1 MASAPYPPLGINYD
15 SDDDSMSID
24 SQENGAKDAD
34 GDAEGSSIDVS
45 NTPPVIAGPSS
56 FAAMESADE
65 SGYEDQGEEEVD
77 DDEEDTTYADA
88 GYATKKRAPK
98 KKKRLSS
105 TAPRPKAAARP
116 SNDSDS
122 DSDYGARAKKK
133 KKVRSTGDEVRVSS
147 RGTKVPNYIDDVQD
161 FEKFEDPDPNYYVG
175 PAIQYLEEDE
185 IEAVLAHT
193 RDEGRETDPED
204 LWFENVR
211 FHIKWKNFSHLHNTD
226 ETYDFLKRFKGLKR
240 VDNYIK
246 AYKQW
251 QARVNAPGLS
261 REDVEAL
268 QIDKER
274 EKEELET
281 FKTVERIVSHRDGAD
296 GEMEYFCKWS
306 ALNYEHCTWEAS
318 KDVKPIA
325 QEALEAYRRRE
336 AEGKFPYKSVSYAR
350 NSRPTFV
357 KIKKDPDYIA
367 ATGGELKD
375 FQLTGLNW
383 LAYLWSKGENGI
395 LADEMGLGKTVQTV
409 AFLSYL
415 FHELNQYGPFLVI
428 VPLSTITAWQTQF
441 AAWSPDINVITY
453 IGTAHARE
461 VIRKFEFGAPKKLKM
476 NVLLTT
482 YELTLRDSKELGE
495 IKWQA
500 LAVDEAHRLKNSESQ
515 LYEALRAFSAASK
528 LLITGTPLQNNVKEL
543 LSLMHF
549 LMPEKFALTNEFD
562 LNDADHENKIKE
574 LHQQLESL
582 MLRRLKK
589 DVLTSLPTKSERILR
604 VEMSALQT
612 HFYKNILTKNFQG
625 LVKSANGNNNIS
637 LLNIAMELKKAANH
651 PYLFDGAEI
660 RTDSSEDTLKGLVMN
675 SGKMVLLD
683 KLLARLKADGH
694 RVLIFSQMVRMLDI
708 LSDYM
713 SYRGYIHQRLD
724 GMVAS
729 EARKKSIAHFNA
741 PGSPDFAF
749 LLSTRAG
756 GLGINLETADTVI
769 IFDSDWNPQND
780 LQAMARAHRIGQK
793 SHVNVYRFVS
803 KDTMEEDVL
812 ERAKKKMV
820 LEYAI
825 INQMDTSQA
834 HLSSKAVKDPHK
846 PDNLSKDELT
856 AVLKYG
862 AQKMFDK
869 DDTQQSQKLDEMDLD
884 DILNRAEDHETMAVN
899 GDGGTSL
906 GGEGFLAQFAG
917 VTDVKNDMSWEDI
930 IPLDHRQKF
939 EEDED
944 SKKEDLLAGDSR
956 KRSHAQVSYEG
967 MDVDQ
972 PASTSAPKKPK
983 TPGPMR
989 KSASQKAMELKER
1002 DVRVLI
1008 RSLQRW
1014 GDIRQR
1020 YDVIVAESKLQDKN
1034 KGMIIDVADDII
1046 DVCNK
1051 ALKDHEDQK
1060 RTRIA
1065 SGDPLTNA
1073 QKSKA
1078 ILVTCRNVANI
1089 NAETVVS
1096 RHRDLRI
1103 LFSILSE
1110 VENPYMWEIPIEN
1123 IRPTLNWSGRWGPT
1137 DDAMLLVGA
1146 YIYGFGNWEAM
1157 AKDPKLM
1164 LDGKFF
1170 LEEGKKGEDA
1180 ANKPIPNAI
1189 HLVRRG
1195 DFLLGLLREHDEK
1208 LRSYESSLRNKGM
1221 KVSMSPPPVASTSS
1235 SVYNM
1240 KQRRAE
1246 SEAVASMD
1254 DGGSRKRKRRPTPT
1268 FTDSE
1273 SSDECPSMDEVATK
1287 EELRPVK
1294 KQLKQLKLSGE
1305 EMPRDDKVAILK
1317 DSLAAI
1323 GRRIEHVLNQ
1333 KEAAGEDRERWRR
1346 HLWAFVTLFWPKKV
1360 KASKLEEIHAKM
1372 VVKLNSDAPK
1382 AGAEHAPKKPRVNGP
1397 KTNGSNGHTTKTTC
1411 ILPHCSMSFTTLA
1424 LLMGLGARI
1433 LLDQYTHSGE
1443 ASTQSFIVVG
1453 LWQGCG
1459 LHYVTTANKE
1469 LLVPA
1474 AAVVVAKLFFDF
1486 AIGQDVSRL
1495 MVTLLGIAL
1504 GFCVADLGS
1513 RWMENSEYAQKT
1525 TRRKPMRQASPRP
1538 RSRSIHTRRSEGDV
1552 PERERRPRRDTLRRA
1567 VSDITSVDTNSLL
1580 FGRDP
1585 TMTPLDREVAAL
1597 RARASLA
1604 DSERRRYKEE
1614 RKWAIEAGD
1623 AARAKE
1629 MSWQVKRY
1637 SALMKSFHREADDKI
1652 LEAAGSSGARQS
1664 TQRIERPAANPDSRP
1679 RRNETPEA
1687 RNGAEVAELVIDAC
1701 EHRPTLSNC
1710 SLVCKAW
1717 HTRARFR
1724 LFSTS
1729 TTTTAVDVPGVPRVQ
1744 EFVNTLRHPLC
1755 SLHPYIHTLSLS
1767 QYSRDASWLAHVLPD
1782 LARLPNLTSL
1792 ELVATSDSLL
1802 SEASLALFRTEFLGL
1817 RHLSLHATFSTC
1829 SDATSLICSF
1839 PLLESLCFYPQWIG
1853 SSRAPAAILPPRLHS
1868 LDVGGFVEDLL
1879 AWLVVCP
1886 PSATLSSVRIRDL
1899 ARHELWIMFRYLS
1912 HAAES
1917 LEMFKLG
1924 FMDMASERRFLD
1936 SNYDAVD
1943 TPRLSSLGV
1952 DGDVR
1957 LLIHLLH
1964 HLRAPRLEE
1973 IFFTCNYT
1981 VDLSQ
1986 PSWQQLELLFSLP
1999 GHARLRKVAVTTLP
2013 HLQSAIQIALP
2024 RFHELRLLEFV
2035 FL

>member
-1 MASAPYPPLGINYD
+1 MSSAANSPYALGINYN
-15 SDDDSMSID
+15 SDDDMDVD
-24 SQENGAKDAD
+24 SDNDNKDAD
-34 GDAEGSSIDVS
+34 GESVDDERSAPV
-45 NTPPVIAGPSS
+45 PPVAGPSS
-56 FAAMESADE
+56 FSGEE
-65 SGYEDQGEEEVD
+65 SGYEDQGEDEVD
-77 DDEEDTTYADA
+77 DDEEDATYLDTSF
-88 GYATKKRAPK
+88 ATKKRAPK
-98 KKKRLSS
+98 KKRLSS
-105 TAPRPKAAARP
+105 TVPRPKASARP
-116 SNDSDS
+116 SLGDDSDS
-122 DSDYGARAKKK
+122 DFDYGSRPKKK
-133 KKVRSTGDEVRVSS
+133 KKAQGATEEVRVSS
-147 RGTKVPNYIDDVQD
+147 RGGTVPNYIDDVPD
-161 FEKFEDPDPNYYVG
+161 FEQFEEDTDDGFYNG
-175 PAIQYLEEDE
+175 PSIQFNNEDE
-185 IEAVLAHT
+185 IEAVLAHS
-193 RDEGRETDPED
+193 RDEGRESDPED

-211 FHIKWKNFSHLHNTD
+211 FHIKWKGFSHLHNTD
-226 ETYDFLKRFKGLKR
+226 ETYDFLKGFKGLKR

-251 QARVNAPGLS
+251 QARITAPGIS

-274 EKEELET
+274 EKQELET
-281 FKTVERIVSHRDGAD
+281 YKTVERVVAQRENIE
-296 GEMEYFCKWS
+296 GEAEYFCKWT
-306 ALNYEHCTWEAS
+306 ALNYEHCTWELS

-325 QEALEAYRRRE
+325 KEAIEAYRTRE
-336 AEGKFPYKSVSYAR
+336 LEAKFPYKSTSYAR
-350 NSRPTFV
+350 HGRPPFQ
-357 KIKKDPDYIA
+357 KINKDPDYIE

-415 FHELNQYGPFLVI
+415 FHELDQYGPFLVI

-441 AAWSPDINVITY
+441 AAWAPDINVITY

-461 VIRKFEFGAPKKLKM
+461 VIRQYEFGPSNKKLKM

-482 YELTLRDSKELGE
+482 YELTLRDSKELGD

-515 LYEALRAFSAASK
+515 LYEALRSFSAASK

-549 LMPEKFALTNEFD
+549 LMPEKCFALTNEFD
-562 LNDADHENKIKE
+562 LNDADHETKIKE

-651 PYLFDGAEI
+651 PYLFDGAEV
-660 RTDSSEDTLKGLVMN
+660 RTDDVDDTLKGLVMN
-675 SGKMVLLD
+675 SGKLVLLD
-683 KLLARLKADGH
+683 KLLTRLKQDGH

-713 SYRGYIHQRLD
+713 NLRSYIHQRLD

-825 INQMDTSQA
+825 INQLDTSQA
-834 HLSSKAVKDPHK
+834 HLSSKATQKDPHK
-846 PDNLSKDELT
+846 PDNLSKEELT

-869 DDTQQSQKLDEMDLD
+869 DDKQQSQKLDEMDLD
-884 DILNRAEDHETMAVN
+884 DILNRAEAHETLTTN
-899 GDGGTSL
+899 GDGGASL

-917 VTDVKNDMSWEDI
+917 VTDVKNDMTWEDI
-930 IPLDHRQKF
+930 IPLDQRQKLEE
-939 EEDED
+939 EEDRKAEEQA
-944 SKKEDLLAGDSR
+944 SGDSR

-972 PASTSAPKKPK
+972 PTSSSAPKKPK
-983 TPGPMR
+983 APGPMR

-1020 YDVIVAESKLQDKN
+1020 YEIIVTEAKLQDKN
-1034 KGMIIDVADDII
+1034 KGMILDVADDIL

-1051 ALKDHEDQK
+1051 ALKDSEDQK
-1060 RTRIA
+1060 RSRLA

-1078 ILVTCRNVANI
+1078 VLVTCRNVANI

-1103 LFSILSE
+1103 LYNVL
-1110 VENPYMWEIPIEN
+1110 VEFEDPYTWQIPIDN
-1123 IRPTLNWSGRWGPT
+1123 IRPTLNWSGRWGPQ
-1137 DDAMLLVGA
+1137 DDSMLLVGA
-1146 YIYGFGNWEAM
+1146 FIYGFGNWEAM
-1157 AKDPKLM
+1157 AKDPRLG
-1164 LDGKFF
+1164 LEGKFF

-1195 DFLLGLLREHDEK
+1195 DFLLGLLREHDDK
-1208 LRSYESSLRNKGM
+1208 IRSYESSLRTKGL
-1221 KVSMSPPPVASTSS
+1221 KGSASPPPMASTSS
-1235 SVYNM
+1235 SAYAMSM
-1240 KQRRAE
+1240 KRRAE
-1246 SEAVASMD
+1246 SEAVASVD
-1254 DGGSRKRKRRPTPT
+1254 DTSSRKRKRRPTPT

-1273 SSDECPSMDEVATK
+1273 SSDECPSMDEGATK

-1305 EMPRDDKVAILK
+1305 DMPRDDKVAILK

-1323 GRRIEHVLNQ
+1323 GRRIEHVLAA

-1346 HLWAFVTLFWPKKV
+1346 HLWTFVTLFWPKKV

-1372 VVKLNSDAPK
+1372 VVKLNSDAPR
-1382 AGAEHAPKKPRVNGP
+1382 AGSENAPKKPRVSGAKTNGSALPTPP
-1397 KTNGSNGHTTKTTC
+1397 KTNG
-1411 ILPHCSMSFTTLA
+1411 
-1424 LLMGLGARI
+1424 
-1433 LLDQYTHSGE
+1433 
-1443 ASTQSFIVVG
+1443 
-1453 LWQGCG
+1453 
-1459 LHYVTTANKE
+1459 
-1469 LLVPA
+1469 
-1474 AAVVVAKLFFDF
+1474 
-1486 AIGQDVSRL
+1486 
-1495 MVTLLGIAL
+1495 
-1504 GFCVADLGS
+1504 
-1513 RWMENSEYAQKT
+1513 
-1525 TRRKPMRQASPRP
+1525 
-1538 RSRSIHTRRSEGDV
+1538 
-1552 PERERRPRRDTLRRA
+1552 
-1567 VSDITSVDTNSLL
+1567 
-1580 FGRDP
+1580 
-1585 TMTPLDREVAAL
+1585 
-1597 RARASLA
+1597 
-1604 DSERRRYKEE
+1604 
-1614 RKWAIEAGD
+1614 
-1623 AARAKE
+1623 
-1629 MSWQVKRY
+1629 
-1637 SALMKSFHREADDKI
+1637 KSHR
-1652 LEAAGSSGARQS
+1652 
-1664 TQRIERPAANPDSRP
+1664 
-1679 RRNETPEA
+1679 
-1687 RNGAEVAELVIDAC
+1687 
-1701 EHRPTLSNC
+1701 
-1710 SLVCKAW
+1710 
-1717 HTRARFR
+1717 
-1724 LFSTS
+1724 
-1729 TTTTAVDVPGVPRVQ
+1729 
-1744 EFVNTLRHPLC
+1744 
-1755 SLHPYIHTLSLS
+1755 
-1767 QYSRDASWLAHVLPD
+1767 
-1782 LARLPNLTSL
+1782 
-1792 ELVATSDSLL
+1792 
-1802 SEASLALFRTEFLGL
+1802 
-1817 RHLSLHATFSTC
+1817 
-1829 SDATSLICSF
+1829 
-1839 PLLESLCFYPQWIG
+1839 
-1853 SSRAPAAILPPRLHS
+1853 
-1868 LDVGGFVEDLL
+1868 
-1879 AWLVVCP
+1879 
-1886 PSATLSSVRIRDL
+1886 
-1899 ARHELWIMFRYLS
+1899 
-1912 HAAES
+1912 
-1917 LEMFKLG
+1917 
-1924 FMDMASERRFLD
+1924 
-1936 SNYDAVD
+1936 
-1943 TPRLSSLGV
+1943 
-1952 DGDVR
+1952 
-1957 LLIHLLH
+1957 
-1964 HLRAPRLEE
+1964 
-1973 IFFTCNYT
+1973 
-1981 VDLSQ
+1981 
-1986 PSWQQLELLFSLP
+1986 
-1999 GHARLRKVAVTTLP
+1999 
-2013 HLQSAIQIALP
+2013 
-2024 RFHELRLLEFV
+2024 
-2035 FL
+2035 

>member
-1 MASAPYPPLGINYD
+1 MSSAAASPYPLGINYD
-15 SDDDSMSID
+15 SDDDMDVD
-24 SQENGAKDAD
+24 SDNDNKDAD
-34 GDAEGSSIDVS
+34 ADGESVDDDPTAAI
-45 NTPPVIAGPSS
+45 PPVAGPSS
-56 FAAMESADE
+56 FPAAIDSADE
-65 SGYEDQGEEEVD
+65 SGYEDQGEEEADAD
-77 DDEEDTTYADA
+77 DDEEDATYADA
-88 GYATKKRAPK
+88 GYATKKRVP

-105 TAPRPKAAARP
+105 TVPRPKVPVRAP
-116 SNDSDS
+116 NDSDS
-122 DSDYGARAKKK
+122 DSEYGSRPKKK
-133 KKVRSTGDEVRVSS
+133 KKSRSAADEVRVSS
-147 RGTKVPNYIDDVQD
+147 RGVKVPNYVDDVQD
-161 FEKFEDPDPNYYVG
+161 FEKFEEEEPDAGLYAG
-175 PAIQYLEEDE
+175 PAIQYQEEDE
-185 IEAVLAHT
+185 IEAVLGHS
-193 RDEGRETDPED
+193 RDEGRESDPED
-204 LWFENVR
+204 LWFDNVR

-246 AYKQW
+246 AFKQW
-251 QARVNAPGLS
+251 QARVTAPGIS

-281 FKTVERIVSHRDGAD
+281 FKTVERIVAHREGSA
-296 GEMEYFCKWS
+296 GEMEYFCKWA
-306 ALNYEHCTWEAS
+306 ALNYEHCTWELQH
-318 KDVKPIA
+318 DVKPIA
-325 QEALEAYRRRE
+325 KEALEAYRARE

-350 NSRPTFV
+350 HGRPTFQ
-357 KIKKDPDYIA
+357 KIDKDPDYIV

-383 LAYLWSKGENGI
+383 LTYLWSKGENGI

-415 FHELNQYGPFLVI
+415 FHELDQYGPFLVI

-441 AAWSPDINVITY
+441 AAWAPDINVIPY

-461 VIRKFEFGAPKKLKM
+461 VIRKYEFGPSNKKLKM

-482 YELTLRDSKELGE
+482 YELTLRDSKELGD

-515 LYEALRAFSAASK
+515 LYEALRSFSAASK

-574 LHQQLESL
+574 LHEQLESL

-604 VEMSALQT
+604 VEMSGLQT

-660 RTDSSEDTLKGLVMN
+660 RTDNTDDTLKGLVMN

-713 SYRGYIHQRLD
+713 NLRNYIHQRLD

-729 EARKKSIAHFNA
+729 EARKKSIAHFNS

-793 SHVNVYRFVS
+793 SHVSVYRFVS

-834 HLSSKAVKDPHK
+834 HLSSKANPQVKDPHK

-884 DILNRAEDHETMAVN
+884 DILNRAEDHETITLN

-930 IPLDHRQKF
+930 IPLEQRQKF

-944 SKKEDLLAGDSR
+944 HKTDDLVPGDSR
-956 KRSHAQVSYEG
+956 KRTHAQVSYEG

-983 TPGPMR
+983 APGPMR

-1020 YDVIVAESKLQDKN
+1020 YDVIVTESKLQDKN
-1034 KGMIIDVADDII
+1034 KGMIFDVADDII
-1046 DVCNK
+1046 DVCTK
-1051 ALKDHEDQK
+1051 ALKDNEDQK
-1060 RTRIA
+1060 RSRLA
-1065 SGDPLTNA
+1065 SGEPLTNA

-1078 ILVTCRNVANI
+1078 VLVTCRNVANI
-1089 NAETVVS
+1089 NAETVIS

-1103 LFSILSE
+1103 LFNILNE
-1110 VENPYMWEIPIEN
+1110 QEDPYKWQIPIDN
-1123 IRPTLNWSGRWGPT
+1123 IRPTLNWSGRWGPQ
-1137 DDAMLLVGA
+1137 DDSMLLVGA
-1146 YIYGFGNWEAM
+1146 YLYGFGNWEAM
-1157 AKDPKLM
+1157 AKDPKLA

-1170 LEEGKKGEDA
+1170 LEEGKKGEDS

-1195 DFLLGLLREHDEK
+1195 DFLLSILREHDEK
-1208 LRSYESSLRNKGM
+1208 L
-1221 KVSMSPPPVASTSS
+1221 PSTSS
-1235 SVYNM
+1235 STHAMSV
-1240 KQRRAE
+1240 KRRAE
-1246 SEAVASMD
+1246 SEAVASVD

-1273 SSDECPSMDEVATK
+1273 SSEECPSMDEGATK

-1305 EMPRDDKVAILK
+1305 DMPRDDKVAILK

-1323 GRRIEHVLNQ
+1323 GRRIEHVLNT

-1346 HLWAFVTLFWPKKV
+1346 HLWTFVTLFWPKKV

-1372 VVKLNSDAPK
+1372 VVKLNSDAPR
-1382 AGAEHAPKKPRVNGP
+1382 ASSESAAKKPRVSGP
-1397 KTNGSNGHTTKTTC
+1397 KTNGSAPPATPKTNG
-1411 ILPHCSMSFTTLA
+1411 
-1424 LLMGLGARI
+1424 
-1433 LLDQYTHSGE
+1433 
-1443 ASTQSFIVVG
+1443 
-1453 LWQGCG
+1453 
-1459 LHYVTTANKE
+1459 
-1469 LLVPA
+1469 
-1474 AAVVVAKLFFDF
+1474 
-1486 AIGQDVSRL
+1486 
-1495 MVTLLGIAL
+1495 
-1504 GFCVADLGS
+1504 
-1513 RWMENSEYAQKT
+1513 
-1525 TRRKPMRQASPRP
+1525 
-1538 RSRSIHTRRSEGDV
+1538 
-1552 PERERRPRRDTLRRA
+1552 
-1567 VSDITSVDTNSLL
+1567 
-1580 FGRDP
+1580 
-1585 TMTPLDREVAAL
+1585 
-1597 RARASLA
+1597 
-1604 DSERRRYKEE
+1604 
-1614 RKWAIEAGD
+1614 
-1623 AARAKE
+1623 
-1629 MSWQVKRY
+1629 
-1637 SALMKSFHREADDKI
+1637 KSHR
-1652 LEAAGSSGARQS
+1652 
-1664 TQRIERPAANPDSRP
+1664 
-1679 RRNETPEA
+1679 
-1687 RNGAEVAELVIDAC
+1687 
-1701 EHRPTLSNC
+1701 
-1710 SLVCKAW
+1710 
-1717 HTRARFR
+1717 
-1724 LFSTS
+1724 
-1729 TTTTAVDVPGVPRVQ
+1729 
-1744 EFVNTLRHPLC
+1744 
-1755 SLHPYIHTLSLS
+1755 
-1767 QYSRDASWLAHVLPD
+1767 
-1782 LARLPNLTSL
+1782 
-1792 ELVATSDSLL
+1792 
-1802 SEASLALFRTEFLGL
+1802 
-1817 RHLSLHATFSTC
+1817 
-1829 SDATSLICSF
+1829 
-1839 PLLESLCFYPQWIG
+1839 
-1853 SSRAPAAILPPRLHS
+1853 
-1868 LDVGGFVEDLL
+1868 
-1879 AWLVVCP
+1879 
-1886 PSATLSSVRIRDL
+1886 
-1899 ARHELWIMFRYLS
+1899 
-1912 HAAES
+1912 
-1917 LEMFKLG
+1917 
-1924 FMDMASERRFLD
+1924 
-1936 SNYDAVD
+1936 
-1943 TPRLSSLGV
+1943 
-1952 DGDVR
+1952 
-1957 LLIHLLH
+1957 
-1964 HLRAPRLEE
+1964 
-1973 IFFTCNYT
+1973 
-1981 VDLSQ
+1981 
-1986 PSWQQLELLFSLP
+1986 
-1999 GHARLRKVAVTTLP
+1999 
-2013 HLQSAIQIALP
+2013 
-2024 RFHELRLLEFV
+2024 
-2035 FL
+2035 